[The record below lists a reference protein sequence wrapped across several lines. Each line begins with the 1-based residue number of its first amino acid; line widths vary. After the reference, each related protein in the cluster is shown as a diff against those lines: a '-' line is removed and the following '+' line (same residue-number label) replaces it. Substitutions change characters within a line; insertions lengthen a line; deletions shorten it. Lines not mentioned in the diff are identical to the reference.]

1 MHVRGHLRSYRYRF
15 CPVLFA
21 ACLIALLMS
30 SPRIV
35 SAAEVTIPL
44 TIDYITLA
52 EALKHRVY
60 SAGGNRAELW
70 AGSDQCQYLYVTNP
84 RFARQDADLK
94 LETDGDLSLGVA
106 VAGKCV
112 TPITWSGIV
121 EVTMQPYV
129 GADLAIKFRVANIN
143 LYNSRHEK
151 SVLVGRG
158 FDLIKGT
165 LIPRLETFS
174 FDLETPLHQIEELA
188 LAAAA
193 PDVADRVR
201 SALSTLRPK
210 SAVVP
215 EDDALRLALVLNV
228 EEAAT
233 PTPSAPA
240 APLSPTEVAAWQTM
254 LDNWDAFMV
263 FAIKQIGGATAD
275 KRMREQLFEL
285 LLDSRYRL
293 VQALTQPQ
301 TTMGPDPVR
310 LLFLEDWS
318 RLHAIIQ
325 SAARGGMLGDHALE
339 FLSFVT
345 AGDALFALD
354 QAAPALGI
362 RISADD
368 LRRLAHMMAPR
379 YAADPLVFSY
389 DTDPQLQQMFGII
402 EPLKS
407 PGPVESPVAEETS
420 TKSFAAS
427 PAATPGA
434 PTPALSPAPAPTPE
448 LPESPPASTTAPTAV
463 PSPAAMIEMLPR
475 LLGPADAEAT
485 EDTLASRI
493 LSIGAALRRVVV
505 DEDNAPSYER
515 SVETLLTL
523 TTERE
528 SDDERLEARQRRNY
542 LILMK
547 ATAWQESCWRQFVR
561 IKGRVRF
568 LQSDTGDVGM
578 MQVNKHV
585 WRGLYSIPRLEWDI
599 VYNSGAGA
607 EILMRLMRGTTAR
620 TTSKSADPSTEIA
633 RATYAAY
640 NGGPNAYDRWR
651 RTDEPAE
658 LRQIDDGFQAKYRAM
673 AGGESIDILRC
684 SQCDKP
690 HCQ

>member
-1 MHVRGHLRSYRYRF
+1 
-15 CPVLFA
+15 VLLA
-21 ACLIALLMS
+21 AGLIALQLS

-44 TIDYITLA
+44 SIDYITLA

-60 SAGGNRAELW
+60 SASGNRAELW
-70 AGSDQCQYLYVTNP
+70 TGSDQCQYLYVTNP
-84 RFARQDADLK
+84 RFARQDPALK
-94 LETDGDLSLGVA
+94 LETDGELSLGVA

-112 TPITWSGIV
+112 APITWSGIV
-121 EVTMQPYV
+121 DITMQPYV

-143 LYNSRHEK
+143 LYNSKHEK

-174 FDLETPLHQIEELA
+174 FDLKTPLHQIEELA

-193 PDVADRVR
+193 PDVAERVR
-201 SALSTLRPK
+201 SALLTLRPK

-215 EDDALRLALVLNV
+215 EDDALRLPLVLNV

-240 APLSPTEVAAWQTM
+240 PPLSPTEVAAWQTM
-254 LDNWDAFMV
+254 LDNWDAFIV
-263 FAIKQIGGATAD
+263 FAIKQLGGATAD

-293 VQALTQPQ
+293 VQALTQPE
-301 TTMGPDPVR
+301 TSMGPDPVR

-325 SAARGGMLGDHALE
+325 SAAQGGMLGDHALE

-420 TKSFAAS
+420 TKSIAAS
-427 PAATPGA
+427 PSATPGA
-434 PTPALSPAPAPTPE
+434 PIPALSPAPAPTPV
-448 LPESPPASTTAPTAV
+448 LPESVPASTRAPAAV
-463 PSPAAMIEMLPR
+463 PSPAAMIDMLPR
-475 LLGPADAEAT
+475 LLGPADAEAA
-485 EDTLASRI
+485 EDPLASRL

-528 SDDERLEARQRRNY
+528 SNDERLEARQRRNY
-542 LILMK
+542 LVLMK

-585 WRGLYSIPRLEWDI
+585 WRGLYNIPRLEWDI

-607 EILMRLMRGTTAR
+607 EILMRLMRGAAAR
-620 TTSKSADPSTEIA
+620 ATSKSVDPSAEIA
-633 RATYAAY
+633 RASYAAY

-658 LRQIDDGFQAKYRAM
+658 LRQIDDAFQAKYRAM
-673 AGGESIDILRC
+673 AGGETIDILRC

-690 HCQ
+690 QCNDTN

>member
-1 MHVRGHLRSYRYRF
+1 M
-15 CPVLFA
+15 VL
-21 ACLIALLMS
+21 LLAS
-30 SPRIV
+30 ARVV
-35 SAAEVTIPL
+35 SAEEVTIPL
-44 TIDYITLA
+44 SIDYITLA
-52 EALKHRVY
+52 EALKHSVY
-60 SAGGNRAELW
+60 IGNGGRAELW
-70 AGSDQCQYLYVTNP
+70 TGSDQCQYLYVTNP
-84 RFARQDADLK
+84 RFVRQDAA
-94 LETDGDLSLGVA
+94 LELDTDGNLSLGVA

-121 EVTMQPYV
+121 AVTMNPYV

-165 LIPRLETFS
+165 LIPRIETFS
-174 FDLETPLHQIEELA
+174 FDLKTPLRQLEELT

-193 PDVADRVR
+193 PDVAERVR
-201 SALSTLRPK
+201 TALSTLRPK

-215 EDDALRLALVLNV
+215 EDDALRLALMLNV
-228 EEAAT
+228 EGAAT
-233 PTPSAPA
+233 PTPSAPG
-240 APLSPTEVAAWQTM
+240 APLSATEVAAWQAM
-254 LDNWDAFMV
+254 LDNWDAFVV
-263 FAIKQIGGATAD
+263 FAIKQLAGASAD
-275 KRMREQLFEL
+275 KQMREQLFEL
-285 LLDSRYRL
+285 LLDNRYRL
-293 VQALTQPQ
+293 VQALTEPG
-301 TTMGPDPVR
+301 TSVGPDPVR
-310 LLFLEDWS
+310 MLFLEDWS

-325 SAARGGMLGDHALE
+325 SAARGGTLGDHALE

-379 YAADPLVFSY
+379 YTADPLAFSY
-389 DTDPQLQQMFGII
+389 DTDPQLQQMFGIV
-402 EPLKS
+402 EPLES
-407 PGPVESPVAEETS
+407 PGPIEAPVGEESS
-420 TKSFAAS
+420 S
-427 PAATPGA
+427 PSVTPGA
-434 PTPALSPAPAPTPE
+434 PVPARSPAPAPTAAVPE
-448 LPESPPASTTAPTAV
+448 AAPAPTTAPVAV

-475 LLGPADAEAT
+475 WLRGAADAEAA
-485 EDTLASRI
+485 EDSLASRI
-493 LSIGAALRRVVV
+493 LGVGAALRRVVV
-505 DEDNAPSYER
+505 DEDNAASYAR

-528 SDDERLEARQRRNY
+528 CNDERLGPRQDRNY

-568 LQSDTGDVGM
+568 LQSETGDVGM

-599 VYNSGAGA
+599 VYNAGAGA
-607 EILMRLMRGTTAR
+607 EILMRLMRGAAAR
-620 TTSKSADPSTEIA
+620 ATSKSGDPSAEIA

-640 NGGPNAYDRWR
+640 NGGPSAYDRWR

-658 LRQIDDGFQAKYRAM
+658 LRQIDDAFQAKYRAM
-673 AGGESIDILRC
+673 AGGETIDILRC

>member
-1 MHVRGHLRSYRYRF
+1 
-15 CPVLFA
+15 
-21 ACLIALLMS
+21 
-30 SPRIV
+30 
-35 SAAEVTIPL
+35 
-44 TIDYITLA
+44 
-52 EALKHRVY
+52 
-60 SAGGNRAELW
+60 
-70 AGSDQCQYLYVTNP
+70 
-84 RFARQDADLK
+84 
-94 LETDGDLSLGVA
+94 
-106 VAGKCV
+106 
-112 TPITWSGIV
+112 
-121 EVTMQPYV
+121 MQPYV
-129 GADLAIKFRVANIN
+129 GADLAIKFRVTDIN
-143 LYNSRHEK
+143 LYNSKHEK
-151 SVLVGRG
+151 SVLVGHG

-174 FDLETPLHQIEELA
+174 FDLKTPLHQIEELA

-193 PDVADRVR
+193 PEVAERVR

-233 PTPSAPA
+233 PKPTGPA
-240 APLSPTEVAAWQTM
+240 APLSPREVAAWQTM

-263 FAIKQIGGATAD
+263 FAIKQLGGASTD
-275 KRMREQLFEL
+275 ERMRKQLFEL
-285 LLDSRYRL
+285 LLDNRYRL
-293 VQALTQPQ
+293 VQALAQPE
-301 TTMGPDPVR
+301 TSMGPDPVR

-354 QAAPALGI
+354 QAAPALGM

-368 LRRLAHMMAPR
+368 LRRLAHTMAPQ
-379 YAADPLVFSY
+379 YTADPLAFSY
-389 DTDPQLQQMFGII
+389 DTDPQLQQMFGVI

-407 PGPVESPVAEETS
+407 PGPVESPVAEEPS
-420 TKSFAAS
+420 TGSFSVS
-427 PAATPGA
+427 PSATPGA
-434 PTPALSPAPAPTPE
+434 LISPLSPAPTPAPS
-448 LPESPPASTTAPTAV
+448 LPESVPVPTMAPIAV
-463 PSPAAMIEMLPR
+463 PSPRAMIEILPR
-475 LLGPADAEAT
+475 LLGPADAEAA
-485 EDTLASRI
+485 EDPLADQI
-493 LSIGAALRRVVV
+493 LSIGAALKGVVV
-505 DEDNAPSYER
+505 SEENAPAYER
-515 SVETLLTL
+515 SVETLLAL

-528 SDDERLEARQRRNY
+528 SDDDRLEPRKRRNY

-561 IKGRVRF
+561 TNGRVRF
-568 LQSDTGDVGM
+568 LQSDTGDIGM

-599 VYNSGAGA
+599 VYNTGAGA
-607 EILMRLMRGTTAR
+607 EILMRLMRGAAAR
-620 TTSKSADPSTEIA
+620 ARSKPVDPSAEIA

-640 NGGPNAYDRWR
+640 NGGPNSYDRWR

-658 LRQIDDGFQAKYRAM
+658 LRQIDDAFQAKYRAI
-673 AGGESIDILRC
+673 AGGETIDILHC